1 MPAFPRRF
9 PLAAACGLSGLLA
22 AACAALAPD
31 SLPPQSELTGT
42 RWVASS
48 IGGAPVAGRPPEI
61 VFGAEDRLSG
71 TGGCNR
77 LFAVYEAARGFID
90 VRGLGRTE
98 MACESETMRQEQ
110 AFVDVLQNAERYS
123 READRLVITDEN
135 GASVTLTAS
144 A

>member
-9 PLAAACGLSGLLA
+9 PLAIACCFSGLLA
-22 AACAALAPD
+22 AACAALAPETPI
-31 SLPPQSELTGT
+31 STSELSGT

-48 IGGAPVAGRPPEI
+48 IDGAPVAGRPPEI
-61 VFGAEDRLSG
+61 TFGAEDRLSG

-77 LFAVYEAARGFID
+77 LFAVYEAARGFLD

-98 MACESETMRQEQ
+98 MACDRQVMRQEE
-110 AFVDVLQNAERYS
+110 AFVDVLQNAERYQ
-123 READRLVITDEN
+123 REEDRLIITGEN
-135 GASVTLTAS
+135 GATVELSAS